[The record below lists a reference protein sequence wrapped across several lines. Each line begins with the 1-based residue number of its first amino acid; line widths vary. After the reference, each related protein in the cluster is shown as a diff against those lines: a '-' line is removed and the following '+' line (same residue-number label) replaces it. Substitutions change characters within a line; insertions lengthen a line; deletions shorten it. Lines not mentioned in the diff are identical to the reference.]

1 VVTRKTKRLTRD
13 SIILIVAILW
23 GTFEIAIGGARPGVL
38 TLVGSMLLSP
48 AVMRIDEAIR
58 ERKRDNVG

>member
-1 VVTRKTKRLTRD
+1 MVTRKTRRLTRD
-13 SIILIVAILW
+13 TIILIMAFVW
-23 GTFEIAIGGARPGVL
+23 GTVEIGWLGARSGVL
-38 TLVGSMLLSP
+38 TLVGSMILSP